1 MTPGA
6 FGALGAGDPGT
17 GGPRGLV
24 SASSVFMSPVQLVPF
39 LFEFLFPFEAE
50 LRFGQVGSGGPS
62 APRCAGGCAGRRGAT
77 PTAAVQ

>member
-17 GGPRGLV
+17 GGPIGLM
-24 SASSVFMSPVQLVPF
+24 STSFFMSPVQLVPF

-50 LRFGQVGSGGPS
+50 LGFGQVGSGGPS
-62 APRCAGGCAGRRGAT
+62 APRCVGGCASRGGAT
-77 PTAAVQ
+77 PTAAVR